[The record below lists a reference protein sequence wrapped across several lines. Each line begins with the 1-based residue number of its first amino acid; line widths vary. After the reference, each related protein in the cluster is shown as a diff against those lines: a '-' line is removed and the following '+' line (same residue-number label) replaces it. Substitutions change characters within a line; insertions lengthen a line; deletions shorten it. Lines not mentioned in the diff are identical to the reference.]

1 MKITAL
7 TKLMLMLLPIGILV
21 LGFSIQRVDGAEP
34 PVTEWIKAYG
44 GANSEVAR
52 SVIQTSDGG
61 YLLTGET
68 ASFGAGGKDFWLV
81 KTDASGNME
90 WNNTYG
96 GASNDMAF
104 SVVEAGDG
112 YTLTGRTNSFGVG
125 IADFWL
131 VKVDSSGNHEWNKTY
146 GGSGADAARCVIN
159 TGDGGY
165 VLAGFTQS
173 FGAGGQDFWLVKVD
187 SSGNHEWNKTYGG
200 SGADAA
206 RCVINTGDGGYILT
220 GETNSFGS
228 GDTDFWL
235 VKVDSSG
242 NHEWNKTYG
251 GSGAENAF
259 SVVKTGDGGYAL
271 AGRTGSFGEGRLD
284 FWLVKVDS
292 SGGHEWNKTYG
303 GAGNDPAH
311 SMVEANLVKTGDGG
325 YVLAGFTQS
334 FGAGGQDG
342 WLIKTDAAGN
352 MEWNNTY
359 GGVEDDVLNSV
370 VTSSD
375 GGYVLAGFTQSFGA
389 GGQDFWLVKIAG
401 PTKYPLSIHCS
412 PVEVTFTID
421 SVPHITPWCETYEEG
436 TTVDLVM
443 PETYTVAQARYYW
456 SQWSDGNTS
465 RLRTIAINTNITLTA
480 YYTGPYYKLSIV
492 SLPIT
497 GIAFTVNGAAQTT
510 PYTKWLLEGS
520 YTLEMPETYDGYVW
534 SHWLEDVDT
543 NRIKMVTLPA
553 ATYTAVYTT
562 TPVGGTTVSI
572 ESRHLNPCITS
583 IFIIV
588 SIVSISG
595 IYLGR
600 RYAKE

>member
-1 MKITAL
+1 
-7 TKLMLMLLPIGILV
+7 MLLIGIFA
-21 LGFSIQRVDGAEP
+21 LGFFTQRVDGVEP
-34 PVTEWIKAYG
+34 PATEWIKAYG
-44 GANSEVAR
+44 GTNSEVAR

-61 YLLTGET
+61 YLLAGET

-146 GGSGADAARCVIN
+146 GGGDADAARCVIN

-173 FGAGGQDFWLVKVD
+173 FGAGGQDFWLVK
-187 SSGNHEWNKTYGG
+187 
-200 SGADAA
+200 
-206 RCVINTGDGGYILT
+206 
-220 GETNSFGS
+220 
-228 GDTDFWL
+228 
-235 VKVDSSG
+235 
-242 NHEWNKTYG
+242 
-251 GSGAENAF
+251 
-259 SVVKTGDGGYAL
+259 
-271 AGRTGSFGEGRLD
+271 
-284 FWLVKVDS
+284 
-292 SGGHEWNKTYG
+292 
-303 GAGNDPAH
+303 
-311 SMVEANLVKTGDGG
+311 
-325 YVLAGFTQS
+325 
-334 FGAGGQDG
+334 
-342 WLIKTDAAGN
+342 
-352 MEWNNTY
+352 
-359 GGVEDDVLNSV
+359 
-370 VTSSD
+370 
-375 GGYVLAGFTQSFGA
+375 
-389 GGQDFWLVKIAG
+389 IAG
-401 PTKYPLSIHCS
+401 PPKYPLSIHCS
-412 PVEVTFTID
+412 PVEVTFKID
-421 SVPHITPWCETYEEG
+421 SVSHITPWCETYEEG

-443 PETYTVAQARYYW
+443 PETYAVAQARYYW

-480 YYTGPYYKLSIV
+480 YYTGPYYKLTIV
-492 SLPIT
+492 SSPIT
-497 GIAFTVNGAAQTT
+497 GIAFTINGAAQTT

-520 YTLEMPETYDGYVW
+520 YTLEMPETYNGYVW

-543 NRIKMVTLPA
+543 NRTKMVILPA
-553 ATYTAVYTT
+553 TTYTAVYTT

-572 ESRHLNPCITS
+572 ESRNLNSCITS

-588 SIVSISG
+588 SIVSISC

>member
-7 TKLMLMLLPIGILV
+7 IQLMLMLLLIGILA
-21 LGFSIQRVDGAEP
+21 LASSIQRANGAEP
-34 PVTEWIKAYG
+34 PATEWTKAYG

-61 YLLTGET
+61 YLLAGET
-68 ASFGAGGKDFWLV
+68 ASFGVGGKDFWLA

-96 GASNDMAF
+96 GASNDMSF

-112 YTLTGRTNSFGVG
+112 GYVLTGRTNSFGAG

-146 GGSGADAARCVIN
+146 GGSGVDAARCVIN
-159 TGDGGY
+159 TDDGGY

-187 SSGNHEWNKTYGG
+187 SSGGQEWNKTYGG
-200 SGADAA
+200 AG
-206 RCVINTGDGGYILT
+206 T
-220 GETNSFGS
+220 
-228 GDTDFWL
+228 
-235 VKVDSSG
+235 
-242 NHEWNKTYG
+242 
-251 GSGAENAF
+251 ENAF

-271 AGRTGSFGEGRLD
+271 AGRTRSFGEGRLD

-292 SGGHEWNKTYG
+292 SGGQEWNKTYG

-342 WLIKTDAAGN
+342 WLIKTDASGN

-359 GGVEDDVLNSV
+359 GGVGDDVLNSV

-401 PTKYPLSIHCS
+401 PPKYPLSIQCS
-412 PVEVTFTID
+412 PIEVTFTID
-421 SVPHITPWCETYEEG
+421 SVSHITPWCETYEEG

-443 PETYTVAQARYYW
+443 PETYTVGQARSYW

-465 RLRTIAINTNITLTA
+465 RLRTVTINTNITLTA
-480 YYTGPYYKLSIV
+480 YYTGPYYKLTIV
-492 SLPIT
+492 SSPIT

-520 YTLEMPETYDGYVW
+520 YTLEMPETHNGYVW
-534 SHWLEDVDT
+534 SHWLKDGDT
-543 NRIKMVTLPA
+543 NRIKTVTLPA
-553 ATYTAVYTT
+553 TTYTAVYTT
-562 TPVGGTTVSI
+562 APVGGTTVSI

-600 RYAKE
+600 RYTRK